1 MVSFSGLS
9 ESDRWALA
17 FYVGSLGYS
26 SQAKAQGEALWRTSA
41 EAHTHIPSLE
51 ALTRTREADLATTM
65 PADQANAII
74 AYLRSQPQAVNEAVP
89 GADRFAVARQRLAAS
104 QRAYADEDLAQ
115 AKSLRSRPIWMV

>member
-1 MVSFSGLS
+1 M
-9 ESDRWALA
+9 
-17 FYVGSLGYS
+17 
-26 SQAKAQGEALWRTSA
+26 
-41 EAHTHIPSLE
+41 AHQCRGPYAHSSLE